1 MRDLK
6 AVKSSA
12 TPKKR
17 LVLTPRTP
25 KQRLIRFVVFIVVL
39 VTVLFLG
46 KMVVEKLFFSNPLVG
61 KWRTQTAM
69 GIREIEF
76 QRGSMISFG
85 TKTPVTYD
93 IKENYV
99 VVMDPSLQL
108 GSKYTIID
116 NNTISTQLGNAKSVY
131 KRVK

>member
-1 MRDLK
+1 MK
-6 AVKSSA
+6 ATRSSA
-12 TPKKR
+12 RPKKR
-17 LVLTPRTP
+17 ILLTPRTP

-76 QRGSMISFG
+76 RRGSMISFG